1 MDGRTSEI
9 FLFDGLP
16 AQLFACSRIL
26 SSDKHHSAHVEA
38 GRILVPLIWS
48 DLGLKL
54 IATKLGIRVWM
65 ARQSFFLRLGESG
78 NAVSIE
84 LVPIEQF

>member
-1 MDGRTSEI
+1 
-9 FLFDGLP
+9 
-16 AQLFACSRIL
+16 
-26 SSDKHHSAHVEA
+26 VEA

-54 IATKLGIRVWM
+54 IATKSGIRVWM